1 MERIINIISRPEN
14 INQKTGNPNYFRLCK
29 PVEERGVGHTRQ
41 KLQKWW
47 NTRYSIRSMV
57 NKYKRKRT
65 KNSYKPYHLEMEIKL
80 KDWILQERALGLC
93 IGGFV
98 IRVKA
103 LEISSQLG
111 LSPRTL
117 KNKRRALARDL
128 EKN

>member
-1 MERIINIISRPEN
+1 
-14 INQKTGNPNYFRLCK
+14 
-29 PVEERGVGHTRQ
+29 
-41 KLQKWW
+41 
-47 NTRYSIRSMV
+47 
-57 NKYKRKRT
+57 
-65 KNSYKPYHLEMEIKL
+65 MEIKL

-128 EKN
+128 EKKLISKCAAKHMLERPPTTSGATSSNRVAATSSRGCKGSRGGGAGGKGRKQTYLTF